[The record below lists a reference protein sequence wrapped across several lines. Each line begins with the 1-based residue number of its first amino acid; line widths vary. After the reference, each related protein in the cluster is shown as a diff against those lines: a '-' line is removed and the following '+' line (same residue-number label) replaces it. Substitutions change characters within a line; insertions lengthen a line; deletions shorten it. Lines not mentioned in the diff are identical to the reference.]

1 MSGFDLNDEW
11 LGYVQPVGLVLSPA
25 VLDRY
30 DLLPAEQTRAD
41 RETVAACLTPEGS
54 TTALADPWTFFDRIL
69 GWRDYQVAGR
79 PGGAPLP
86 QGLSIARTPS
96 RLSLST
102 RHSRTS
108 L

>member
-11 LGYVQPVGLVLSPA
+11 LGYLQPVGLVLSPA

-41 RETVAACLTPEGS
+41 REAVAACLTPEGS

-69 GWRDYQVAGR
+69 GWRDYQVGGRAGGGPAVAASR
-79 PGGAPLP
+79 VAWHPGRDP
-86 QGLSIARTPS
+86 AREDAVG
-96 RLSLST
+96 
-102 RHSRTS
+102 
-108 L
+108 